1 MMINASVAC
10 LRYRSALVRAAILL
24 TIVSGAWDWSS
35 PASAQIGSVVIT
47 VSAPASGSTV
57 KGLIT
62 VEASVQIAGM
72 LIVQGVQFT
81 LDGANLGAEDTSAPY
96 SIPWNTKTTG
106 NGFHTLRAIG
116 RGPLGTQWMSAPV
129 TVTVFNDRT
138 PPAVSITAPVQDAT
152 VSGTA
157 TVSADASDNIGVVG
171 VQFRLDN
178 ANLGAEDTTAPF
190 SVLWNTAAV
199 SDGPHMLSAIA
210 RDGAGNA
217 ATSTSVRVT
226 VANAGPVTFA
236 PGDVFVSLEPGPVQW
251 WLADGTPRAVLT
263 STVTGLGE
271 GLAFDRS
278 GNLYVA
284 RWRSD
289 AMGVTGN
296 TVEKFNSLG
305 QSMGAVGTGYNCD
318 PHTIAFTN
326 ADIAYVGQAGCQKS
340 ILKFVPGQTNPIEM
354 FPAEEGQGIFWMDLA
369 PDECTMFYTS
379 VGPNV
384 KRFDVCNNVQLTN
397 FNIAA
402 LPGAFTHD
410 LRVLPDGG
418 VLVANGE
425 VITRLNAV
433 GLVVRTYQGPPE
445 STLWAG
451 LDLVGDGTFWAA
463 NYFSSTIYR
472 FDLATGTIVDSFN
485 TGTPPNTTVAVRVV
499 R

>member
-1 MMINASVAC
+1 MNAPVAC
-10 LRYRSALVRAAILL
+10 LRYRAALVRAAILL
-24 TIVSGAWDWSS
+24 TIVSGAWDWSA
-35 PASAQIGSVVIT
+35 PASAQIGSIVIT
-47 VSAPASGSTV
+47 VNAPANGSTV

-62 VEASVQIAGM
+62 VEASVQIVGL

-81 LDGANLGAEDTSAPY
+81 LDGANLGAVDTTAPY
-96 SIPWNTKTTG
+96 SVPWNTITTG
-106 NGFHTLRAIG
+106 NGSHTLRAIG
-116 RGPLGTQWMSAPV
+116 RGPLGTQWMSNPV
-129 TVTVFNDRT
+129 TVTVLNVDT
-138 PPAVSITAPVQDAT
+138 PPAVSISAPAQDAT

-157 TVSADASDNIGVVG
+157 TVSADASDNTGVVG

-178 ANLGAEDTTAPF
+178 TNLGAEDTTAPY
-190 SVLWNTAAV
+190 SVVWDTTGV

-217 ATSTSVRVT
+217 TTSMSVRVT
-226 VANAGPVTFA
+226 VVNAGPVTFA
-236 PGDVFVSLEPGPVQW
+236 PGDVFVSLEPGAVQW
-251 WLADGTPRAVLT
+251 WLADGTPRATLT

-284 RWRSD
+284 RWRAD

-296 TVEKFNSLG
+296 TVEKFNNRG

-340 ILKFVPGQTNPIEM
+340 ILKFMPGQTNPIEM
-354 FPAEEGQGIFWMDLA
+354 FPAEEAQGIFWMDLA
-369 PDECTMFYTS
+369 PDQCTMFYTS

-384 KRFDVCNNVQLTN
+384 KRFDVCNNVQMTD
-397 FNIAA
+397 FNIVA
-402 LPGAFTHD
+402 LPGPFTHD
-410 LRVLPDGG
+410 LRLLPDGG
-418 VLVANGE
+418 VVVANGE
-425 VITRLNAV
+425 VITRLDAA
-433 GLVVRTYQGPPE
+433 GLVVRTYQGSPE

-451 LDLVGDGTFWAA
+451 LDLVGDGTFWVA
-463 NYFSSTIYR
+463 NYFTSTIYR
-472 FDLATGTIVDSFN
+472 FDLATGNIIDSFN
-485 TGTPPNTTVAVRVV
+485 TGTPPNTAVGVRVV

>member
-1 MMINASVAC
+1 MNMDARVAC
-10 LRYRSALVRAAILL
+10 FRCRAALVRAAILL
-24 TIVSGAWDWSS
+24 MIVGGAWDWSS

-47 VSAPASGSTV
+47 VSAPAGGSTV

-62 VEASVQIAGM
+62 VEASIQIAGM

-81 LDGANLGAEDTSAPY
+81 LDGANLGAEDTTAPY
-96 SIPWNTKTTG
+96 SVPWNTNTTG
-106 NGFHTLRAIG
+106 NGAHTLRAIG
-116 RGPLGTQWMSAPV
+116 RGPLGTQWMSDPV
-129 TVTVFNDRT
+129 TVTVFNDNAA
-138 PPAVSITAPVQDAT
+138 PAVSITTPAQDAT
-152 VSGTA
+152 VSGPA

-178 ANLGAEDTTAPF
+178 ANLGAEDTTAPY
-190 SVLWNTAAV
+190 SVVWNTTGV
-199 SDGPHMLSAIA
+199 SDGPHLLSAIA
-210 RDGAGNA
+210 RDGAGN
-217 ATSTSVRVT
+217 TTRSTSVRVT

-251 WLADGTPRAVLT
+251 WLADGTPRATLT

-318 PHTIAFTN
+318 PHTIAFTS
-326 ADIAYVGQAGCQKS
+326 ADIAYVGQAGCRKTL
-340 ILKFVPGQTNPIEM
+340 LKFLPGQAEPIEL
-354 FPAEEGQGIFWMDLA
+354 FPAEEAQGIFWMDLA
-369 PDECTMFYTS
+369 PDGCTMYYTS

-384 KRFDVCNNVQLTN
+384 KRFDVCNNVQMTD
-397 FNIAA
+397 FNITA

-410 LRVLPDGG
+410 LRLLPDGG
-418 VLVANGE
+418 ILVANGE
-425 VITRLNAV
+425 VITRLNAA

-472 FDLATGTIVDSFN
+472 IDLASGSIVDSFN
-485 TGTPPNTTVAVRVV
+485 TGTPPNTAVAVRVV